1 VTYFSSKVRAM
12 IPAAI
17 GAAEL
22 VPPNEVVHAPS
33 VVVVLWSKTLTYMHV
48 CTEAY

>member
-1 VTYFSSKVRAM
+1 MTHFASKVRAM

-22 VPPNEVVHAPS
+22 VPPNDAVHNPS
-33 VVVVLWSKTLTYMHV
+33 VSVVL
-48 CTEAY
+48 